1 MDTFFKNVLE
11 ITNGFL
17 VLVMSYFS
25 FTASDYVPDPKI
37 KFNIGYVY
45 IAIILLFFV
54 YNLTF
59 QIVVGIIEYYL
70 KRKQKKI
77 IHMKFEE
84 DRIEAGNKDPSKLT
98 IRELLAI
105 RMKQKY

>member
-1 MDTFFKNVLE
+1 MDSFFKNVLE

-17 VLVMSYFS
+17 LLVMSYFS
-25 FTASDYVPDPKI
+25 FTASDYVPDQKI

-59 QIVVGIIEYYL
+59 QIVVGIIEYYM
-70 KRKQKKI
+70 KK
-77 IHMKFEE
+77 K
-84 DRIEAGNKDPSKLT
+84 
-98 IRELLAI
+98 
-105 RMKQKY
+105 